1 MSGSRKHIRLAAAAA
16 IVSAAAIASLPL
28 SVLAEGEATSEGAV
42 QVTVI
47 PAGIVFAI
55 LSAAIVLGV
64 AAGYWF
70 SRRKK

>member
-1 MSGSRKHIRLAAAAA
+1 MSGFRKVPRRLAAGAAM
-16 IVSAAAIASLPL
+16 VSSALPL
-28 SVLAEGEATSEGAV
+28 TALAEGEATSEGAN

-55 LSAAIVLGV
+55 LAAAIVLGV

-70 SRRKK
+70 SRRRK